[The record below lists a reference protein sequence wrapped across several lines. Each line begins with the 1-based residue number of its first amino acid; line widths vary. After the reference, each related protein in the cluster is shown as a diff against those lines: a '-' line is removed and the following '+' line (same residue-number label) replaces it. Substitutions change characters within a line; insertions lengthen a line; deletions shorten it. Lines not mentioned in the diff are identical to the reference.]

1 MGKASKKGNSR
12 PPRKRKG
19 KIKISTSAR
28 LVNKKDKTR
37 VNRPDTTGGGYPRM
51 ETQMPRSNGMVLKVK
66 VKRK

>member
-1 MGKASKKGNSR
+1 MGKASKKGNTR

-19 KIKISTSAR
+19 KIRISTSAR

-37 VNRPDTTGGGYPRM
+37 VNRPDTTGGYPRM
-51 ETQMPRSNGMVLKVK
+51 QTQMPRSNGMVLKVK